1 MATDITPGA
10 PADQPAGAQPSQ
22 AKQASAQVGRQPS
35 SRQTASG
42 WATYHRGAVALPW
55 LQERVCASQR
65 FQPGASR
72 LGRRKPRGEQ
82 TKRRQQMCRLP
93 SSFSLTAGKGGNP
106 DSDVVRLRHCGDER
120 MESRVSLV
128 IRHRCE
134 GGKNTSEND
143 TGSKQN
149 CGENLKTSICK
160 QQLLCLGLMMT
171 SICSKCVTI
180 KSSQQNI

>member
-1 MATDITPGA
+1 MARVGRLGQGAACGASSVEAKGAMATDITPGA
-10 PADQPAGAQPSQ
+10 PADQPGGAQPSQ
-22 AKQASAQVGRQPS
+22 AKQASAQAGRQPS

-134 GGKNTSEND
+134 GGKIRV
-143 TGSKQN
+143 
-149 CGENLKTSICK
+149 KTILVVNRTVGK
-160 QQLLCLGLMMT
+160 
-171 SICSKCVTI
+171 I
-180 KSSQQNI
+180 